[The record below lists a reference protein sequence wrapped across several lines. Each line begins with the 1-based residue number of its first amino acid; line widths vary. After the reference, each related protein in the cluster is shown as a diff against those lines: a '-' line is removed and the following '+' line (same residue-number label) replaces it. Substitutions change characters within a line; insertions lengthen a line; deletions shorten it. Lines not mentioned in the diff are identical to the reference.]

1 MTAQIRDGSLAHQLS
16 KARGKANR
24 YAHALDQVDKWQA
37 SENSERYAHT
47 MVVELISELDL
58 LVQTLGELM
67 PELLVEEARR
77 REALK

>member
-1 MTAQIRDGSLAHQLS
+1 MF
-16 KARGKANR
+16 
-24 YAHALDQVDKWQA
+24 QVWSEA